1 VVDRGMGAKVICHR
15 PGVPDTTPQVH
26 GTWSMQHEQRSRQAV
41 HMDLAIRGRL
51 QPESVM
57 ANENSLL
64 DAFKIAFSLTD
75 AQTHE
80 VRDALLTYNLPPLT
94 AFEPLGITDENRIL
108 QTMSDYLGLP
118 LLRREDYPEKPVILE
133 GVSMLFLRKHAVMP
147 VQMDGGQVTVV
158 VNNPLNIPLLN
169 ILENYFAGLEIK
181 ICLGQ
186 QEEILNA
193 LDRLYGTAA
202 REAEALSREGN
213 GGPQGLEGFED
224 DLEHLKGL
232 AQEAPIIRLVNVTI
246 SRALDMRASDIHFEP
261 FERSFKIRYRV
272 DGVLYDLDQHPK
284 SMQPAI
290 ISRLKLMANLNIAE
304 RRLPQDGRIKIKFG
318 SRQTDIRVSTAPTIY
333 GESVV
338 LRLLA
343 QETADYQLNKLG
355 MSDGQLTMVEDL
367 IERPFGIILVTGPT
381 GSGKTTTLYAVLKKI
396 NTATKKIITVE
407 DPVEYQIDGIN
418 QIQVK
423 PQIDLTFANALR
435 SLVRQDPDVLLIG
448 EIRDKETAD
457 IAIESA
463 LTGHLVL
470 STLHTNDAPGAITRL
485 RDLGIE
491 SFLMADSMLAVLAQ
505 RLIRVLCPFCK
516 EAHDARDVDR
526 TRLADA
532 FPQLPEQLVLYQ
544 TRGCDKCGYTGFKG
558 RQAIFEVLPLSDPV
572 RSAIVADKSAGEI
585 AQLARR
591 ESYRPLLQHGYQK
604 VLDGVTTLSE
614 VLRVTSL
621 F

>member
-1 VVDRGMGAKVICHR
+1 MDAMDADGRKPKAIC
-15 PGVPDTTPQVH
+15 GGSIVSETDMTADTSLLHVFQKQFALTDDQLH
-26 GTWSMQHEQRSRQAV
+26 AV
-41 HMDLAIRGRL
+41 HTSLKM
-51 QPESVM
+51 ES
-57 ANENSLL
+57 
-64 DAFKIAFSLTD
+64 
-75 AQTHE
+75 
-80 VRDALLTYNLPPLT
+80 
-94 AFEPLGITDENRIL
+94 
-108 QTMSDYLGLP
+108 LP
-118 LLRREDYPEKPVILE
+118 LLMAFDQIGVADESQILRVLADHLGIPLLEREDYPEKPVLLE
-133 GVSMLFLRKHAVMP
+133 GVSMPFLRKHAVLP
-147 VQMDGGQVTVV
+147 IQMESGRVTVV
-158 VNNPLNIPLLN
+158 VNDPLNLPLINTLG
-169 ILENYFAGLEIK
+169 NYFADMELQL
-181 ICLGQ
+181 CLGRR
-186 QEEILNA
+186 EEILNS
-193 LDRLYGTAA
+193 LDRLYEAAA
-202 REAEALSREGN
+202 REAEALTRADSDSLI
-213 GGPQGLEGFED
+213 GLEGFED

-246 SRALDMRASDIHFEP
+246 SRALDGRASDIHFEP
-261 FERSFKIRYRV
+261 LERSFKIRYRL

-284 SMQPAI
+284 TMQAAI

-318 SRQTDIRVSTAPTIY
+318 NRQTDIRVSTAPTIY

-343 QETADYQLNKLG
+343 QETGEYQLDLLG
-355 MSDGQLTMVEDL
+355 MRPEQFNVVTEL

-381 GSGKTTTLYAVLKKI
+381 GSGKTTTLYAVLKRI
-396 NTATKKIITVE
+396 NSSTKKIITVE

-505 RLIRVLCPFCK
+505 RLVRTLCPNCR
-516 EAHDARDVDR
+516 DPYLARDVDR
-526 TRLADA
+526 QRLMGVLND
-532 FPQLPEQLVLYQ
+532 LPDPLTLYQ
-544 TRGCDKCGYTGFKG
+544 AKGCDRCGQTGFKG
-558 RQAIFEVLPLSDPV
+558 RQAIFEVLSISDRV

-585 AQLARR
+585 AQLARQ
-591 ESYRPLLQHGYQK
+591 EAYRPLLHHGFQK

>member
-1 VVDRGMGAKVICHR
+1 MARH
-15 PGVPDTTPQVH
+15 
-26 GTWSMQHEQRSRQAV
+26 
-41 HMDLAIRGRL
+41 DL
-51 QPESVM
+51 
-57 ANENSLL
+57 SLL
-64 DAFKIAFSLTD
+64 QVFREELALSDSQVKDLE
-75 AQTHE
+75 Q
-80 VRDALLTYNLPPLT
+80 ALLVENLPVSA
-94 AFEPLGITDENRIL
+94 AFERLGVSDEAMVL
-108 QTMSDYLGLP
+108 QALAEHLGLP
-118 LLRREDYPEKPVILE
+118 LLRREEYPDKPVLLE
-133 GVSMLFLRKHAVMP
+133 GVSMHFLRKHAVLP
-147 VQMDGGQVTVV
+147 IHVDSGRVTVV
-158 VNNPLNIPLLN
+158 LNNPLDLSLLN
-169 ILENYFAGLEIK
+169 TLEDYFAGMQIDLRAGLRED
-181 ICLGQ
+181 
-186 QEEILNA
+186 ILHA

-202 REAEALSREGN
+202 REAEALSRGEN
-213 GGPQGLEGFED
+213 GSVLAAERFEE

-246 SRALDMRASDIHFEP
+246 SRALDLRASDIHFEP

-284 SMQPAI
+284 SMQAAI
-290 ISRLKLMANLNIAE
+290 VSRLKLMANLNIAE

-318 SRQTDIRVSTAPTIY
+318 TRQTDIRISTAPTIY

-343 QETADYQLNKLG
+343 QETAEYELNKLG
-355 MSDGQLTMVEDL
+355 MSGSQLTVVEDL

-396 NTATKKIITVE
+396 NSSSKKIITVE

-448 EIRDKETAD
+448 EIRDRETAD

-505 RLIRVLCPFCK
+505 RLVRVLCPLCR
-516 EAHDARDVDR
+516 DPYPAREVDR
-526 TRLADA
+526 ARLAEA
-532 FPQLPEQLVLYQ
+532 FPELPESFTLYQ
-544 TRGCDKCGYTGFKG
+544 GRGCERCGHTGFKG
-558 RQAIFEVLPLSDPV
+558 RQAIFEVLPITDPV
-572 RSAIVADKSAGEI
+572 RSAVVAEKNAGYI
-585 AQLARR
+585 AQLARQ
-591 ESYRPLLQHGYQK
+591 EHYRPLLHHGYQK
-604 VLDGVTTLSE
+604 VFEGLTTLSE

>member
-1 VVDRGMGAKVICHR
+1 MPI
-15 PGVPDTTPQVH
+15 
-26 GTWSMQHEQRSRQAV
+26 E
-41 HMDLAIRGRL
+41 I
-51 QPESVM
+51 
-57 ANENSLL
+57 SLL
-64 DAFKIAFSLTD
+64 QAFQQNLGLSD
-75 AQTHE
+75 AQSSELHHGLLVE
-80 VRDALLTYNLPPLT
+80 SLPLALAL
-94 AFEPLGITDENRIL
+94 EQLGIADETQAL
-108 QTMSDYLGLP
+108 KTLAEYLHMPMLE
-118 LLRREDYPEKPVILE
+118 REDYPDKPVLLE
-133 GVSMLFLRKHAVMP
+133 SVSMHFLRKHAVLP
-147 VQMDGGQVTVV
+147 IQMDGGRVTVV
-158 VNNPLNIPLLN
+158 VNNPLDLPLLN
-169 ILENYFAGLEIK
+169 ILSNYFTGIEINF
-181 ICLGQ
+181 CLGRRD
-186 QEEILNA
+186 EILNA

-202 REAEALSREGN
+202 REAEAMSRGEN
-213 GGPQGLEGFED
+213 GSVIGDGFEE

-261 FERSFKIRYRV
+261 FERSFKVRYRV
-272 DGVLYDLDQHPK
+272 DGVLVDLDQHPK
-284 SMQPAI
+284 TMQAAI

-318 SRQTDIRVSTAPTIY
+318 NRQTDIRVSTAPTIY

-343 QETADYQLNKLG
+343 QETADYQLSKLG
-355 MSDGQLTMVEDL
+355 MSAEQLPVLEDL

-396 NTATKKIITVE
+396 NSSTKKIITVE

-491 SFLMADSMLAVLAQ
+491 SFLMADSMLAVVAQ
-505 RLIRVLCPFCK
+505 RLVRVLCPHCK
-516 EAHDARDVDR
+516 GAYPARDVDR
-526 TRLADA
+526 KRLAEA
-532 FPQLPEQLVLYQ
+532 ALELPEALTLYQ
-544 TRGCDKCGYTGFKG
+544 SKGCERCGHTGFKG
-558 RQAIFEVLPLSDPV
+558 REAIFELLPISDPV
-572 RSAIVADKSAGEI
+572 RSAIVADKGAGAI
-585 AQLARR
+585 AQLARQ
-591 ESYRPLLQHGYQK
+591 EAYRPLLHHGYQK
-604 VLDGVTTLSE
+604 VLEGTTTLSE